1 MTSCII
7 SMARVL
13 RPAPPAA
20 NKKVDTTHGRNT
32 AAFRMNAH
40 PEAERFLRQML
51 LHRYAQLIQKIESIY
66 ELSESQKQLLAERIL
81 TLDWVDSAL
90 GAGAAPSAN

>member
-1 MTSCII
+1 
-7 SMARVL
+7 
-13 RPAPPAA
+13 
-20 NKKVDTTHGRNT
+20 
-32 AAFRMNAH
+32 MNAH

-90 GAGAAPSAN
+90 GDSTN

>member
-1 MTSCII
+1 
-7 SMARVL
+7 MARVL

-20 NKKVDTTHGRNT
+20 NKKVDTPHGRNT
-32 AAFRMNAH
+32 SVFRMNAH

-90 GAGAAPSAN
+90 GDGTN